1 MSHTLDFRLLPSV
14 SYGRAS
20 MRLDDDVA
28 ARVASLTRLSERASN
43 AVRFA
48 YWAGGTSEILRCPE
62 SDVQQLREG
71 CFRAALTEFASME
84 EVQVLDYKDRGISRM
99 PLKLNETSNPLLHL
113 FRELRNLEVHLRH
126 SELRSVPKDVLWGH
140 KDRPAE
146 ATALTISIW
155 ILDGVT
161 PQSFGLLRNAK
172 HYTSDQIDQM
182 ISWLNTT
189 QEQWGIQEIFLL
201 AVEDYCRLLKT

>member
-1 MSHTLDFRLLPSV
+1 MSHSLDFRLLPSV
-14 SYGRAS
+14 SFGRAF
-20 MRLDDDVA
+20 MRLDDDIA
-28 ARVASLTRLSERASN
+28 AGIASLTKLSERASN